1 MEGKV
6 CSLAVDESKHTGIF
20 NDGVLE
26 VKFDT
31 ATHKVVGVKPL
42 AGDAANHYLDV
53 KKYHTLRILLKG
65 LLNPSRVHQVNVAFL

>member
-6 CSLAVDESKHTGIF
+6 CSLAVDESKNAGIF

-31 ATHKVVGVKPL
+31 ATHRIVGVKPL
-42 AGDAANHYLDV
+42 AGNAAGHYVDV

-65 LLNPSRVHQVNVAFL
+65 LLNPSRVHQVNVPFV